1 MKMSNTEG
9 KFNLVVKTFKG
20 LEDVLLSELEELG
33 ATDIKK
39 GNRMVEFIGDKT
51 MMYKAN
57 FHLRTALR
65 VLKSI
70 AEFEVT
76 NENELYKSIQTV
88 DWSEYFD
95 LRNTFAVDSVVNSKE
110 FSHSKYVALKV
121 KDAIVDQ
128 FREKY
133 EKRPYVDTEDPDV
146 RISIHIS
153 NTSCTVS
160 LDSSGESLHKRGY
173 RTKTNKAPLNEV
185 LAAGMIL
192 MSGWDKKSSFIDPM
206 CGSGTLLIEAAMIA
220 NNIPPG
226 IYRQKFGFETWKDFD
241 NELLEQIYEEESEEN
256 NSDVKIIG
264 ADISEIAIRMA
275 KENISNAS
283 LKRKIELHIKP
294 IENFD
299 PIKVKGENGIL
310 ITNPPY
316 DERIKKN
323 EINNFYKVLGDI
335 FKNRFKGFETWL
347 ISNNFDAIKN
357 IGLKPSK
364 KQTLFNGALECKFLN
379 YSIYEGSKKD
389 KYKDLA

>member
-1 MKMSNTEG
+1 MSNTEG

>member
-1 MKMSNTEG
+1 MINTEG

-20 LEDVLLSELEELG
+20 LEDVLFSELEKLG
-33 ATDIKK
+33 ATDMKK

-65 VLKSI
+65 VLRSI

-76 NENELYKSIQTV
+76 NENELYKSIQTI

-95 LRNTFAVDSVVNSKE
+95 LKNTFAVDSVVNSKE

-192 MSGWDKKSSFIDPM
+192 MSGWDKKSTFIDPM

-256 NSDVKIIG
+256 DSDVKIIG
-264 ADISEIAIRMA
+264 ADVSEIAIRMA

-283 LKRKIELHIKP
+283 LKRKIELHVKP

-323 EINNFYKVLGDI
+323 EINSFYKVLGDI
-335 FKNRFKGFETWL
+335 FKMRFKGFEAWL
-347 ISNNFDAIKN
+347 LSSNLDAIKN

-364 KQTLFNGALECKFLN
+364 KQILFNGALACKFLN